1 MRPYKH
7 PHKDPGKSDDD
18 LIEQTRHL
26 FADPIPE
33 MEVPGFGRKLA
44 EIIRRGLRA
53 AAKHLPGKLPGQH
66 RDTTQSRPPGLML
79 RRTGLSVPAHGD
91 QLDFEVIEDGR
102 AIGRFYEDK
111 NALPELRWFW
121 SITAFVGDRS
131 GVATNGRAPN
141 LELAKA
147 RFVENW
153 QKCRTDHS
161 TQSSRPSI

>member
-44 EIIRRGLRA
+44 EIIRRGLRTV
-53 AAKHLPGKLPGQH
+53 AKHLPGKLPGQH

-111 NALPELRWFW
+111 NAPPELRWFW

-131 GVATNGRAPN
+131 GVATTGRAPN

-147 RFVENW
+147 RFVEKW
-153 QKCRTDHS
+153 QKWRTDHS